1 VLRTRVLTA
10 IALVT
15 GLLLALF
22 VLPKGV
28 AAALL
33 LLVMAQATWEWGAFA
48 RLGEYPMVRVA
59 YLLAT
64 GVLGYV
70 TWERTQAH
78 ADFVALLVIACV
90 FWGVALARLFFHGE
104 HVQRVATL
112 FAGWLALLPTGIA
125 LARIVSIGGPR
136 PGAVWFLVLLLLVSA
151 ADIGAYFAG
160 RRFGRIKLAPQI
172 SPGKTWE
179 GVVGGALLVALVALV
194 GASFLDLPAAGVVG
208 LSGVVFVAS
217 VVGDLT
223 ESLYKRSVGIK
234 DSGAVLPGHGGLL
247 DRIDSLLAATPFYA
261 LGLVW
266 LGVLT

>member
-1 VLRTRVLTA
+1 VLKTRVLTA
-10 IALVT
+10 IVLLA

-22 VLPKGV
+22 ALPKAV
-28 AAALL
+28 AAVLL
-33 LLVMAQATWEWGAFA
+33 VLVMAQATWEWGAFA
-48 RLGEYPMVRVA
+48 GLGGQRLVRIG

-64 GVLGYV
+64 LGFGYL
-70 TWERTQAH
+70 TWSRTQAH
-78 ADFVALLVIACV
+78 ADFVALLVIACL
-90 FWGVALARLFFHGE
+90 FWGIALARLFFHGE
-104 HVQRVATL
+104 QVQRVATL

-125 LARIVSIGGPR
+125 LARIVAIDGPR
-136 PGAVWFLVLLLLVSA
+136 PGAVWFLLLLLLVSA

-160 RRFGRIKLAPQI
+160 RRFGRLKLAPQI

-179 GVVGGALLVALVALV
+179 GVVGGALLVAVVASV
-194 GASFLDLPAAGVVG
+194 AASFLGLPAAGLVG

-217 VVGDLT
+217 IVGDLT

-234 DSGAVLPGHGGLL
+234 DSGTVLPGHGGAL